1 MNKKTLLILSIIFI
15 IVLIIASYEW
25 WGKYLALLNSLK
37 NQEIDF
43 SEFTNEISESVS
55 IAKTGQQLKTLIKK
69 ENKKWYINDF
79 EASQKEIN
87 DFFQI
92 LKNIKTQ
99 MLVSKNAQN
108 HENFGV
114 GDNGYTLTFKTINK
128 KETSF
133 IIGSYG
139 PLLNSFYLRKKDSSN
154 VYLAQGLLLNKISQ
168 DINQWRDKTLVNIPK
183 DIISKIEMKTNDSL
197 LTITKNQEGK
207 WQAQE
212 KNKNATLE
220 EATIDRILNSFNPL
234 EADNFLTK
242 DQELEYKKIKQKEK
256 VLITLFDKQNQK
268 LVQIQLAKKN
278 ENWWALVEGKDT
290 YYQIPSFKISD
301 IILKSEEIFKK

>member
-15 IVLIIASYEW
+15 IALIIASYEW
-25 WGKYLALLNSLK
+25 WGKYFAFLNSLK

-43 SEFTNEISESVS
+43 SEFTDEISESVS

-108 HENFGV
+108 YENFGV

-220 EATIDRILNSFNPL
+220 ETTVDRILNSFNPL